1 MKEKN
6 LKDKNA
12 QKVLNQQNPLKIKKE
27 YNIPIYFDDQTN
39 LKNEMINQDA
49 VKKNVDEILNEKENP
64 RILEKK

>member
-12 QKVLNQQNPLKIKKE
+12 WKVLNQQNLLKIKKE

>member
-12 QKVLNQQNPLKIKKE
+12 WKVLNQQNLLKIKKE

-49 VKKNVDEILNEKENP
+49 VKKNVDEILNEKENS